1 MASTLDAVKCS
12 CQTSELRKSRY
23 AHIMTTSVAEHV
35 FAKIE
40 RYSLILI
47 SLVLV
52 AHGDGERSLSVLTT
66 ERYKS
71 WCVLL
76 CFFYRFNVWL
86 RLIASLICV
95 AYLHSS
101 FTVRQA
107 NERSRSNFK
116 KPEYMC
122 LLNILFQQMRY
133 FVTWKDKQKRVTNAA
148 ATVIFFGQYTVG
160 IVLLCRCASPPPQ
173 IISKVDMLCSRSS
186 LFLVYYTLTKSLFS
200 NARKI
205 SENNKFTFRSLNLG
219 RYR

>member
-1 MASTLDAVKCS
+1 
-12 CQTSELRKSRY
+12 
-23 AHIMTTSVAEHV
+23 MTTSVAEHV

-160 IVLLCRCASPPPQ
+160 IVLLCR
-173 IISKVDMLCSRSS
+173 SS

-205 SENNKFTFRSLNLG
+205 SENNKLKFSFAEPRPVSLMCKRSFD
-219 RYR
+219 Y

>member
-1 MASTLDAVKCS
+1 LASTLDPVKCS

-47 SLVLV
+47 SLGLV

-71 WCVLL
+71 W
-76 CFFYRFNVWL
+76 
-86 RLIASLICV
+86 LIAALLCV

-107 NERSRSNFK
+107 NERSRSNIK
-116 KPEYMC
+116 KSEYMC
-122 LLNILFQQMRY
+122 LLNILFQQLSY
-133 FVTWKDKQKRVTNAA
+133 CHFLWTIYGWYCIIVQVCIATTTNYL
-148 ATVIFFGQYTVG
+148 Q
-160 IVLLCRCASPPPQ
+160 S
-173 IISKVDMLCSRSS
+173 
-186 LFLVYYTLTKSLFS
+186 
-200 NARKI
+200 
-205 SENNKFTFRSLNLG
+205 
-219 RYR
+219 